1 LLSIAQLEPAFG
13 QPIPVA
19 REVPCGHGYIDNL
32 YITPSGDIVMVEAKL
47 WRNGQARREV
57 GTQALD
63 YVSALMSLGY
73 ERFQAA
79 VLKSL
84 SSAPTSLY
92 ALVAQSPEALDEA
105 SFIDAVANNLTPDA
119 CS

>member
-1 LLSIAQLEPAFG
+1 MMSNIIRWTEPPPKHVGAHESRRNTYLYSRSATTPLERIHLGLGTHDEGWLQALILDNPELLSIAQLEPAFG

-57 GTQALD
+57 GT
-63 YVSALMSLGY
+63 
-73 ERFQAA
+73 
-79 VLKSL
+79 
-84 SSAPTSLY
+84 
-92 ALVAQSPEALDEA
+92 
-105 SFIDAVANNLTPDA
+105 
-119 CS
+119 

>member
-1 LLSIAQLEPAFG
+1 
-13 QPIPVA
+13 
-19 REVPCGHGYIDNL
+19 
-32 YITPSGDIVMVEAKL
+32 
-47 WRNGQARREV
+47 
-57 GTQALD
+57 
-63 YVSALMSLGY
+63 MSLGY